1 MLYEV
6 DGFGIKATLVEPG
19 HVRLEDRQAF
29 TDASQPLTD
38 VPQRPRS
45 SSLQKTSTPTRF
57 GHFHIQGHTSA
68 AYDTTTSP
76 SGHAKRTFIW
86 FDKRQP
92 TSAARSAELVW
103 QLGHCSYPPLRL
115 LLGNYA
121 VESVRDRLRCVIEEI
136 EEWRWLNF
144 PGEEGD
150 DGGGARQSIKQEAD
164 DDSMRDYGHEEEED
178 GDGDGDEDGD
188 GDGSADY

>member
-6 DGFGIKATLVEPG
+6 DSFGIKATLVEPG
-19 HVRLEDRQAF
+19 HVRLD
-29 TDASQPLTD
+29 DAAAYADIGPPADHRESG
-38 VPQRPRS
+38 RPRS
-45 SSLQKTSTPTRF
+45 GSTSKRGVPTRF
-57 GHFHIQGHTSA
+57 GHFHIHAHPSPP
-68 AYDTTTSP
+68 YDTPTSP
-76 SGHAKRTFIW
+76 AAHAKRTFVW

-92 TSAARSAELVW
+92 TSAYKSAELIW

-144 PGEEGD
+144 PEDGGNGGEGVSVKQEGD
-150 DGGGARQSIKQEAD
+150 DE
-164 DDSMRDYGHEEEED
+164 SMRDYGGGEQDADGED
-178 GDGDGDEDGD
+178 E
-188 GDGSADY
+188 